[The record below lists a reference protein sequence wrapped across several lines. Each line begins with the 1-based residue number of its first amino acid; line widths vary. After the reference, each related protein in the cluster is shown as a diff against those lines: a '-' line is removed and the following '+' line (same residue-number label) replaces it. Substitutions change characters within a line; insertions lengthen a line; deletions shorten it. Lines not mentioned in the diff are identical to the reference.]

1 MRAGG
6 FLLGR
11 RTYEVFAAYRPNAS
25 EEEQVIAQP
34 LNTLPK
40 YVASRTLREPLEWQN
55 STRLTGDLAEAV
67 TALKRKTGVT
77 CQ

>member
-1 MRAGG
+1 
-6 FLLGR
+6 
-11 RTYEVFAAYRPNAS
+11 
-25 EEEQVIAQP
+25 

-67 TALKRKTGVT
+67 TALKRG
-77 CQ
+77 